1 VDTDDFTDEDGAK
14 MGIVLASS
22 AESSLRARGI
32 RILLAKREMET
43 AEVEADTD
51 AIRELL
57 LARLE
62 DSSSE
67 VIHALYSDPIKLVEF
82 IGYPKIISALE
93 ATLHADVPVDILS
106 LHAAFLFKAVISEDK
121 RSGRVGT
128 MLFPY
133 LLLTKG
139 GFKRSKAVWASLQES
154 STTATG
160 DEMMKGAKELVKHVD
175 WKELKGDVNAMGAL
189 NERIVGLLAG
199 WSFYSLVLHRTE
211 FVTDNI
217 AHSDAYMH
225 ILAYI
230 LKQAKG
236 STASSSKTLALLLV
250 YMLLKTLEGPKR
262 LALGI
267 TVVEM
272 FIEMGLM
279 LESAEGKVE
288 YSDLCMK

>member
-1 VDTDDFTDEDGAK
+1 MDMDDFTDEDGAK

-43 AEVEADTD
+43 AEVQADAEAV
-51 AIRELL
+51 RELL

-67 VIHALYSDPIKLVEF
+67 VIHALYSDPTKLVEL
-82 IGYPKIISALE
+82 IGYPKVMSTLE
-93 ATLHADVPVDILS
+93 DTLHADVPVDILS
-106 LHAAFLFKAVISEDK
+106 LHTAFLFKTVISEDK

-139 GFKRSKAVWASLQES
+139 GFKRSKAVWTSLLES
-154 STTATG
+154 STTATE
-160 DEMMKGAKELVKHVD
+160 DETMKGAQDLVKHVA

-199 WSFYSLVLHRTE
+199 
-211 FVTDNI
+211 
-217 AHSDAYMH
+217 
-225 ILAYI
+225 
-230 LKQAKG
+230 
-236 STASSSKTLALLLV
+236 
-250 YMLLKTLEGPKR
+250 
-262 LALGI
+262 
-267 TVVEM
+267 
-272 FIEMGLM
+272 
-279 LESAEGKVE
+279 
-288 YSDLCMK
+288 